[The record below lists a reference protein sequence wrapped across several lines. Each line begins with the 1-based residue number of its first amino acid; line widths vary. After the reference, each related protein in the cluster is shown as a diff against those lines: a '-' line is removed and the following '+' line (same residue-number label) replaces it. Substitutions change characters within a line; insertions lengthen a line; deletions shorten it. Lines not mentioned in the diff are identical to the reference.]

1 MKSKSAIQKNTKK
14 LEGFISLSVIV
25 VSCFLFSTST
35 SSCNYSFNQSVIP
48 DTIKTVKVNTFEN
61 TAQYNNPQ
69 IRQRLSDKLR
79 QKIVSQTKL
88 KQTNGDNPDWEIN
101 GTVTQYSFSTS
112 AISNQQVVTNRLTV
126 VIHIVL
132 DRHRDDKVEEYDVS
146 RSFEFRGS
154 QSFQQA
160 EATLMDEMIRTLSD
174 EIFNQLF
181 SGWK

>member
-1 MKSKSAIQKNTKK
+1 MILAGTTIA
-14 LEGFISLSVIV
+14 LIIFSVSI
-25 VSCFLFSTST
+25 
-35 SSCNYSFNQSVIP
+35 SSCNYKFNESVIP
-48 DTIKTVKVNTFEN
+48 DSIRTIKVNTFEN

-79 QKIVSQTKL
+79 QKIISQTKL
-88 KQTNGDNPDWEIN
+88 KQTNADNPDWEID

-132 DRHRDDKVEEYDVS
+132 DKHKDDTVEEFDVS
-146 RSFEFRGS
+146 RSFEFRGT

-160 EATLMDEMIRTLSD
+160 EATLLDEMIRTLSD